1 MSNYLANGDF
11 KDENLIETF
20 ANKKF
25 YTLND
30 LSKEKIFDK
39 ICNNRFLLKNN
50 FIKNFLNLLKY
61 L

>member
-30 LSKEKIFDK
+30 L
-39 ICNNRFLLKNN
+39 
-50 FIKNFLNLLKY
+50 IKFQNY
-61 L
+61 LSISYT